1 MAWKA
6 PPGRMPERASQRN
19 GIVTFEEFF
28 PTYLEAHSKPA
39 TRFVHAAGLLSG
51 LAIGTVGIA
60 TLKPKLIFLGLATGY
75 LPAFCSHWF
84 IEGNQPK
91 TFGQP
96 LLSFRSDFVMV
107 YQMLT
112 GKLKA

>member
-1 MAWKA
+1 
-6 PPGRMPERASQRN
+6 
-19 GIVTFEEFF
+19 VTFEEFF

-39 TRFVHAAGLLSG
+39 TRLVHAAGLLSG

-60 TLKPKLIFLGLATGY
+60 TLKPKLILLGLVTGY

-91 TFGQP
+91 TFGEP

-107 YQMLT
+107 WQMLT
-112 GKLKA
+112 GKLQA

>member
-1 MAWKA
+1 MKA
-6 PPGRMPERASQRN
+6 PPRCLSERAAERV
-19 GIVTFEEFF
+19 GAVTFEEFF

-39 TRFVHAAGLLSG
+39 TRLVHAAGLLTG

-60 TLKPKLIFLGLATGY
+60 TMRPKLILLGLATGY
-75 LPAFCSHWF
+75 LPAFCSHWL

-91 TFGQP
+91 TFGEP

-107 YQMLT
+107 WQMLT
-112 GKLKA
+112 GQLESR

>member
-1 MAWKA
+1 M
-6 PPGRMPERASQRN
+6 
-19 GIVTFEEFF
+19 TFEEFF
-28 PTYLEAHSKPA
+28 PTYLEAHSKRE
-39 TRFVHAAGLLSG
+39 TRLVHAAGLLAG
-51 LAIGTVGIA
+51 LAIGAAGIA
-60 TLKPKLIFLGLATGY
+60 TGRPKLILLGLATGY

-107 YQMLT
+107 WQMLT
-112 GKLKA
+112 GKL